1 MDTVA
6 DFFNCCGKDIKE
18 EEISVS
24 VADRRRAH
32 SEGNKKTARIKRSL
46 GKGLQNSHLIKQ

>member
-18 EEISVS
+18 EEVSIS
-24 VADRRRAH
+24 VADRRRTL

-46 GKGLQNSHLIKQ
+46 GKRSVNAPLNKN